1 MAKLKFGVFLP
12 TFWPHYGQTGTP
24 QAMLEVARAASALGY
39 DSLWACDHIV
49 NAEQHAGSAR
59 CLEPLIL
66 MAFLAN
72 EFPTLHF
79 GTDVLVLPQ
88 RSAIL
93 VAKQAATLSVLS
105 QGRFI
110 LGIGAGWSEAEFRYL
125 GADFKRRGAHTDE
138 AIALMRALWRG
149 TPTSFEGQF
158 YELAEAWFYPDTQ
171 GDGPPIWVG
180 GSSPAALRR
189 AASLGDAWM
198 PFWGKW
204 DAFIQ
209 DTKKFRGQV
218 QEILATSAG
227 RDVKIAANVPLR
239 IASEEEAFATDTP
252 QLEEQIVS
260 GITPFIDAGL
270 EYVIW
275 NIQSND
281 LSDYIGQMHLAAERL
296 IPALNRM

>member
-24 QAMLEVARAASALGY
+24 QTMRAVAQAAASLGY

-49 NAEQHAGSAR
+49 NAEQHAGSAH

-88 RSAIL
+88 RNAIL

-110 LGIGAGWSEAEFRYL
+110 LGIGAGWSEDEFRYL

-138 AIALMRALWRG
+138 AIALMRALWRA
-149 TPTSFEGQF
+149 TPLSFEGEF
-158 YELAEAWFYPDTQ
+158 YQLADAWFYPDTE
-171 GDGPPIWVG
+171 GEGPPIWVG

-189 AASLGDAWM
+189 AASFGDAWM

-204 DAFIQ
+204 ESFIQ
-209 DTKKFRGQV
+209 DQEKFKSQVKEIRTSSEGRG
-218 QEILATSAG
+218 I
-227 RDVKIAANVPLR
+227 KIAANVPLR
-239 IASEEEAFATDTP
+239 IDSGTAEFATDTS
-252 QLEEQIVS
+252 QKEAQIIS
-260 GITPFIDAGL
+260 GIAPFIEAGL

-281 LSDYIGQMHLAAERL
+281 LSDYINQLRLAAEKV
-296 IPALNRM
+296 IPAINKL